1 MGEHDSQTNTQRTAP
16 GRRRRRAGSNASTAK
31 PAHRCKYRQIENTL
45 ALSRAFSDDHIQT
58 MNQEA
63 LRVLEELGIRVL
75 LPEGR
80 ALFRAAGARVDE
92 GSQMVFIGREIVEA
106 ALASAPKSF
115 TLRGAHGAGRDLPF
129 GDRSLVF
136 GPGAGCPTASDLER
150 GRRPGNLRDFIELT
164 KLTQSFDV
172 LGLNVP
178 IVEPQDVPLKLR
190 HYATLRAQ
198 LQLSDKP
205 PFIFARGRAQVEQGF
220 EAIRLARGL
229 SQEAFESGVWATT
242 VINSNSP
249 RQLDIPMTQGLIE
262 FARYN
267 QVSIMT
273 PFCLAGAMAP
283 ITVPGALL
291 LSHAEALAGI
301 ALTQIVRPG
310 APVIYG
316 AFSSNVDMKSGA
328 PVFGTPEHIKT
339 NFGAGQ
345 LARLTG
351 LPWRSGG
358 GTAAAW
364 PDVQADYETQMS
376 VWGSV
381 LAGANLVYHAAGWL
395 EGGLTLSYEKLI
407 TDLEL
412 LQTLAELAQPVAFDA
427 DELGFDAIAEVQ
439 PGGHFFAAD
448 HTMQRYA
455 NQFYEPLVSDWAN
468 FGQWQDSGAVQATE
482 RAQGIWKDT
491 LEKFQAPTLDQAAL
505 GQALDYMQA
514 CEDAGGADAVS

>member
-1 MGEHDSQTNTQRTAP
+1 MIKRSTDASANTS
-16 GRRRRRAGSNASTAK
+16 RRRKRSGLATRRAARTTN
-31 PAHRCKYRQIENTL
+31 YRQIENH
-45 ALSRAFSDDHIQT
+45 LSLTEPFSADQVQT
-58 MNQEA
+58 IHNQA

-80 ALFRAAGARVDE
+80 ALFKHAGARVDE
-92 GSQMVFIGREIVEA
+92 DSLMVYIGREIVEA

-115 TLRGAHGAGRDLPF
+115 TLRGAPGADRDLPF
-129 GDRSLVF
+129 GGGSLVF
-136 GPGAGCPTASDLER
+136 GPGAGCPNASDLER
-150 GRRPGNLRDFIELT
+150 GRRPGTLSDFIELT

-198 LQLSDKP
+198 LELSDKP

-229 SQEAFESGVWATT
+229 SQEAFESDVWVTT

-249 RQLDIPMTQGLIE
+249 RQLDIPMTQGLIDY
-262 FARYN
+262 ARYN

-283 ITVPGALL
+283 ITIPGALL

-310 APVIYG
+310 APVVYG
-316 AFSSNVDMKSGA
+316 AFSSNVHMKSGA

-412 LQTLAELAQPVAFDA
+412 LQTFAELAQPVTFDS
-427 DELGFDAIAEVQ
+427 DELGFDAIASVQ
-439 PGGHFFAAD
+439 PGGHFFAAE

-455 NQFYEPLVSDWAN
+455 SQFYEPLVSDWSN
-468 FGQWQDSGAVQATE
+468 FGQWQEGGAVQATQ
-482 RAQGIWKDT
+482 RAHQIWKQKLAD
-491 LEKFQAPTLDQAAL
+491 FQAPNLEAGPL